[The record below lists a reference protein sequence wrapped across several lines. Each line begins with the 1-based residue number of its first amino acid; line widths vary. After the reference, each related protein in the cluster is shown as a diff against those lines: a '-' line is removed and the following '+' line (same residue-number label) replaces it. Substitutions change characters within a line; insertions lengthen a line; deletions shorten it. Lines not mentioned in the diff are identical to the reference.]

1 MSILKGIRWYRKRAY
16 KTAKTLGDVQA
27 VLQGRV
33 AHRIVQRQAGKHARR
48 GLNKLTRKLLR

>member
-33 AHRIVQRQAGKHARR
+33 VHRYAQRQAGKLTRR
-48 GLNKLTRKLLR
+48 GLNKVLKSLR

>member
-1 MSILKGIRWYRKRAY
+1 MIKLIRRTRARCYR
-16 KTAKTLGDVQA
+16 TAKVLGDVQA